1 VSIPGADDGLAPAR
15 AGVAG
20 VAGFRPDGACPVV
33 SVAETAADGQG
44 DAGDED
50 SQMPHGQLLVNPT
63 IY

>member
-1 VSIPGADDGLAPAR
+1 VSIPGADDGLAPDR

-33 SVAETAADGQG
+33 SIAETAAGGQG

-50 SQMPHGQLLVNPT
+50 SPMLHGQLLVNST
-63 IY
+63 AY